1 MKKVILILLML
12 LLLVLAAAG
21 SFIWTKI
28 KSIEELRL
36 NTSSA
41 TEFEVLKGK
50 NLYQIIDNLASY
62 GKIDRFSFKVWLQFN
77 REFEKIQSGFYELPA
92 NARLVDV
99 LSLLSNG
106 EVKQFSVT
114 LIEGQT
120 IVQWI
125 KTLSQAQ
132 GVSHNISSKEELYI
146 TLGGGDYEFCA
157 NIHFS
162 IEGCLLP
169 DTYFYTHGTS
179 SINILKR
186 ALIAMHAYLQDVWP
200 TRFADLPINSQYE
213 ALILA
218 SIIEKETAV
227 ESERSE
233 IAGVFVNR
241 LNENMRLQTDP
252 TVIYGIGDSYDGN
265 ITRKHLRTPTPYN
278 TYVIKGLPIT
288 PIAMPNKASIQ
299 ATLFPAV
306 TDSLYFVATGN
317 GGHQFSTNLKDHN
330 KAVREYLAQRKRNI
344 VDKNEKGTQ

>member
-200 TRFADLPINSQYE
+200 TR
-213 ALILA
+213 
-218 SIIEKETAV
+218 
-227 ESERSE
+227 
-233 IAGVFVNR
+233 
-241 LNENMRLQTDP
+241 
-252 TVIYGIGDSYDGN
+252 
-265 ITRKHLRTPTPYN
+265 KHLRTPTPYN